1 MAFKD
6 LSQGIKISVSRSI
19 TTSFERYMSNIQWDE
34 EQFDIQR
41 FVSEWQEYIQNH
53 SSWYSQVSDEMKA
66 DPEFHQELAAKI
78 NEIIEK
84 IFSEKPSDEQME
96 EIESLQKQTGK
107 EMDYSCKMEA
117 KYVIEQL
124 KNA

>member
-84 IFSEKPSDEQME
+84 IFSEKPTDEQME

>member
-19 TTSFERYMSNIQWDE
+19 TTSFERYMINIQWDE

-84 IFSEKPSDEQME
+84 IFSEKPTDEQME